1 MNELT
6 DIVNKI
12 KLKNEAEFINAYQ
25 NHMKKIKAEL
35 KELKSKIEE
44 Q

>member
-1 MNELT
+1 MK
-6 DIVNKI
+6 KI

-25 NHMKKIKAEL
+25 NHMIKIKAEL
-35 KELKSKIEE
+35 KELRSRIDE